1 MATRLLRR
9 SRVGAGWDVP
19 HQVRIQTG
27 RSAFV
32 AVRRPAPGG
41 APRLRVLAVAALAL
55 ARRARRT
62 GRRSVRIHLERVV
75 QQLDEALLGRAPV
88 AQLRTLAGGLDAQ
101 LAAAGDAAAQSLA
114 H

>member
-9 SRVGAGWDVP
+9 CRVGAGWEVP
-19 HQVRIQTG
+19 HQVRVQTG
-27 RSAFV
+27 RSALV

-55 ARRARRT
+55 ARRPRGT
-62 GRRSVRIHLERVV
+62 GRRALRVHLESVV
-75 QQLDEALLGRAPV
+75 QQLDQALLGRAPV

-101 LAAAGDAAAQSLA
+101 LAAAGDAA
-114 H
+114 